1 MWAQTRTILRFTGMI
16 AGVLIILAALLLGAF
31 RMFAASL
38 PGYKEDLQAW
48 VADTLELDV
57 EYEAIDLRLGFSG
70 PELAFFDA
78 ELSRLQS
85 AQPFVVAGRASVVVD
100 PFALFIDRRLVP
112 TRLVFDGVQITLE
125 RRADGTFAVRGGPS
139 TDNASADAAFELPEE
154 VSVQV
159 RDSEVLYIDEI
170 LDRRWQF
177 SNVRADVEQE
187 FRAFSITV
195 SAEPPE
201 QFADRITVTA
211 DGFTGP
217 TTTVSDDWRAY
228 VALRNARVEGLSE
241 LWPDSRLR
249 SGRGDISFWLQSDDG
264 VIVSALA
271 DVSLDDV
278 SVPWRGES
286 WAYEQI
292 EFIGEL
298 AQDGDQWSALISDV
312 VIEGP
317 LGAWPRGSTTS
328 LAWHSSG
335 TQFEVLSQYL
345 RLDDLMPLI
354 AAFPSPEFRDRIVQQ
369 SPSGT
374 LSDLVVNWPG
384 HRGDEFELVARFD
397 NLSISQW
404 SGFDQLGGLS
414 GDIRADA
421 DGGALEIE
429 RSDVSLRYPQ
439 VLATDVAL
447 SDLRGIVQWREGRD
461 ATRILSDELAFE
473 WLGAAV
479 TASGEL
485 TLPHERGSPELDLV
499 ADISSLTVAEVL
511 PVVLAAPMHPR
522 LRDWLSAAL
531 GEGILNRTDIEFYG
545 PLDAFPFDGGEGEFV
560 VRSDVSD
567 GAVDYVT
574 DWPRAQGFEGT
585 VEFRNSS
592 VTVSGRAQVL
602 GNVSE
607 DVVVGIADV
616 RRPILTIDGN
626 TEGPLGDVL
635 EFLLSA
641 PLIADYLGPDYAR
654 LQAPDGIAHVLLDLD
669 IPLPDTT
676 GYSVA
681 ATLDVVDGVLALNG
695 FGPQATEINGQLSLA
710 DGVVSGSEINAT
722 FLDGPAIAAV
732 ETLREDGYRTRLN
745 FNGEVAADSVVDAFR
760 LPYGIHVAG
769 QTRWEGSVLLPDV
782 PDAMTGTRAPTIVD
796 IRSNL
801 SGVALRFPAPFQ
813 KDPGDATN
821 LGLTF
826 AFAAGGGLEVTSHLG
841 ASRHFIGEWDVGA
854 DGFEF
859 SNGIIAF
866 GPESARARP
875 ARGLSIV
882 GELPAVDFD
891 EWFALSGAPSVGGA
905 GLMLTDADLRFADL
919 RLWDQAFGPAE
930 LVVSH
935 RDGAFEIDI
944 DSAVV
949 AGDIR
954 LPESLENRDS
964 ITATLDRL
972 YFQPGTGQQ
981 TNVTDPRRWP
991 GLEIDIADFRLGM
1004 RALGSV
1010 QARVEADPL
1019 GLRLVSFNSNSPSLV
1034 AEGSGAWLVDGAAT
1048 TSRVA
1053 VTATS
1058 ADVEAALSD
1067 LDLDPVL
1074 SGNEAELS
1082 AALRWPGG
1090 PASNWLDHISG
1101 DLSLRIADGSML
1113 DIDPGAGRLVGL
1125 MSIVALPRRLALD
1138 FRDVFN
1144 RGFVFDEISADF
1156 VIADGDAFT
1165 DNLKLTGPAAEIGVA
1180 GRTGLRDKDFRQQA
1194 VVTAEPGNM
1203 LPTVGAVI
1211 AGPGVGAA
1219 LLIFTRIFKE
1229 PLKGIGRASYCIT
1242 GSWDDPVV
1250 ERLTAEQ
1257 LEAEE
1262 ICADLLPD
1270 RVAASMEPI
1279 TP

>member
-1 MWAQTRTILRFTGMI
+1 MWAQAKKILRLIGVI
-16 AGVLIILAALLLGAF
+16 AGGLVILAALLLGAF

-48 VADTLELDV
+48 VADTLDLDV
-57 EYEAIDLRLGFSG
+57 EYEGIDLRLGLAG
-70 PELAFFDA
+70 PELAFFNA
-78 ELSRLQS
+78 ELSREES
-85 AQPFVVAGRASVVVD
+85 DQPFVVASRASVVID
-100 PFALFIDRRLVP
+100 PFELFVERRLVP

-125 RRADGTFAVRGGPS
+125 RLDDGTFAIRGAPS
-139 TDNASADAAFELPEE
+139 GENAAAQSAFELPEE

-159 RDSEVLYIDEI
+159 RDSEVLYIDDV
-170 LDRRWQF
+170 LGQRWQF
-177 SNVRADVEQE
+177 RNVRADVEQE

-201 QFADRITVTA
+201 QFADRISVTA
-211 DGFTGP
+211 DGFTRA
-217 TTTVSDDWRAY
+217 TTAISGDWRAY
-228 VALRNARVEGLSE
+228 VALRNARVEGLAA
-241 LWPDSRLR
+241 LWPDTKLD
-249 SGRGDISFWLQSDDG
+249 SGIGDISFWLQSDDG
-264 VIVSALA
+264 EIVSALA
-271 DVSLDDV
+271 DVALDDV
-278 SVPWRGES
+278 SVPWRGEQFT
-286 WAYEQI
+286 YDHI

-298 AQDGDQWSALISDV
+298 AHDADEWSAIFSDV
-312 VIEGP
+312 VFESP
-317 LGAWPRGSTTS
+317 LGAWPRGTTTS

-335 TQFEVLSQYL
+335 AALEAVSQHV
-345 RLDDLMPLI
+345 RLDDLLPLAAAMPD
-354 AAFPSPEFRDRIVQQ
+354 SEVRDRILQLA
-369 SPSGT
+369 PSGT
-374 LSDLVVNWPG
+374 LRNVVVNWPG
-384 HRGDEFELVARFD
+384 DRGDEFEISAQFD
-397 NLSISQW
+397 DLRISQW
-404 SGFDQLGGLS
+404 NGFDTLGGFS
-414 GDIRADA
+414 GEIRADT

-429 RSDVSLRYPQ
+429 RSDVSLRNSQ
-439 VLATDVAL
+439 FLAADVEL
-447 SDLRGIVQWREGRD
+447 SGLRGLVQWREGRD

-473 WLGAAV
+473 WQGSTV
-479 TASGEL
+479 TASGEIA
-485 TLPHERGSPELDLV
+485 LPHEGGSPELELS
-499 ADISSLTVAEVL
+499 AELSSLTIAEVL
-511 PVVLAAPMHPR
+511 PFVLAVPMHPR
-522 LRDWLSAAL
+522 LREWLAGAL
-531 GEGILNRTDIEFYG
+531 GDGTLNRTEVEFFG

-560 VRSDVSD
+560 ARSDVSD
-567 GAVDYVT
+567 GAVDYVAN
-574 DWPRAQGFEGT
+574 WPRAEGFEGT
-585 VEFRNSS
+585 LEFRNAS
-592 VTVSGRAQVL
+592 VRVAGRAQVL

-616 RRPILTIDGN
+616 RSPVLTVDAN

-654 LQAPDGIAHVLLDLD
+654 LRAPDGVARVLLDLD

-676 GYSVA
+676 GYELTA
-681 ATLDVVDGVLALNG
+681 NLDVTDGVLELIG
-695 FGPQATEINGQLSLA
+695 FSPQATEINGQLSLIE
-710 DGVVSGSEINAT
+710 GIVSGSDIRAT

-732 ETLREDGYRTRLN
+732 ETYRQDGYRTRLS
-745 FNGEVAADSVVDAFR
+745 FNGEVSADSVVDAFS

-782 PDAMTGTRAPTIVD
+782 PAEPGGTRAPIVVD
-796 IRSNL
+796 VRSNL
-801 SGVALRFPAPFQ
+801 NGVALRFPAPFQ
-813 KDPGDATN
+813 KPPRDATN

-826 AFAAGGGLEVTSHLG
+826 AFLPGGGLEVTSHLG
-841 ASRHFIGEWDVGA
+841 ANRHFVGEWNTGA

-859 SNGIIAF
+859 RNGIIAF
-866 GPESARARP
+866 GPETERAAP
-875 ARGLSIV
+875 ARGLAIV

-891 EWFALSGAPSVGGA
+891 EWFALGGAPSIGGA
-905 GLMLTDADLRFADL
+905 GLMLTDADLQFADL
-919 RLWDQAFGPAE
+919 RLWDQAFGAVDLQVTHE
-930 LVVSH
+930 
-935 RDGAFEIDI
+935 RDAFDIDI
-944 DSAVV
+944 DSAVI
-949 AGDIR
+949 AGNIR
-954 LPESLENRDS
+954 LPESLENRAT

-972 YFQPGTGQQ
+972 YFQPGRGQQ
-981 TNVTDPRRWP
+981 SNVADPRRWP
-991 GLEIDIADFRLGM
+991 GLEIDIGDFRLGM

-1010 QARVEADPL
+1010 QARIEADPL
-1019 GLRLVSFNSNSPSLV
+1019 GLRLVSFNSSSPSLT
-1034 AEGSGAWLVDGAAT
+1034 AEGSGAWLVDDDTT

-1053 VTATS
+1053 VSAMS
-1058 ADVEAALSD
+1058 ADVATALAD

-1074 SGNEAELS
+1074 SGSAAELS

-1113 DIDPGAGRLVGL
+1113 DIEPGAGRLVGL

-1250 ERLTAEQ
+1250 ERLTPEQ

-1270 RVAASMEPI
+1270 TVTASTESNAQ
-1279 TP
+1279 